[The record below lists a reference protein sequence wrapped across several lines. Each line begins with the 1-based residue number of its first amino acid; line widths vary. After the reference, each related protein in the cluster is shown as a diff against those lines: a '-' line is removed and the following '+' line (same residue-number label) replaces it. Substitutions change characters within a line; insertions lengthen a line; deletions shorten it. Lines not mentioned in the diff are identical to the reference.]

1 MAQSKA
7 KQLDKM
13 GEMDELDY
21 EGTLSFDFNFKN
33 TPAKILFEAQD
44 IAFGYD
50 ISKPLFSH
58 LSFKLPKGKCLAIIG
73 KNGKGKSTLLNT
85 IAGELSLQQGNFSW
99 HPETTLAHFGQTN
112 INRLNLKQSVMDE
125 IYDVDPLLGITRV
138 RGICGAMM
146 FGGENAK
153 KEISILSGGERARV
167 MLGKIIATP
176 ANVLLLD
183 EPTNHLDM
191 YSIEALCEAIKRFEG
206 SVILVTH
213 SEMLLRKL
221 ADMLIVF
228 HHDKAEFLEL
238 SYDEFLEKV
247 GWEDEGNL
255 DVTKKSLTKD
265 YNALKKERTAL
276 IQEKSTKLSPLKKSL
291 DACEAKI
298 IDLEVGIKAKNE
310 ALIRHSNEANVG
322 ELTRLSKELIQDE
335 KELEILFER
344 FEMLHNEYDTLSN
357 AYEEKLKKLQN

>member
-1 MAQSKA
+1 
-7 KQLDKM
+7 
-13 GEMDELDY
+13 
-21 EGTLSFDFNFKN
+21 
-33 TPAKILFEAQD
+33 
-44 IAFGYD
+44 
-50 ISKPLFSH
+50 
-58 LSFKLPKGKCLAIIG
+58 
-73 KNGKGKSTLLNT
+73 
-85 IAGELSLQQGNFSW
+85 
-99 HPETTLAHFGQTN
+99 
-112 INRLNLKQSVMDE
+112 MDE

-238 SYDEFLEKV
+238 SYDEFLEKM

-276 IQEKSTKLSPLKKSL
+276 MQEKSTKLSPLKKSL